1 MFFCLKGLTVDG
13 HQFAKQA
20 VENGAVAVV
29 HSDDIDEIEGIVYIC
44 VDDVMT
50 ELHRVTDI
58 FYNSPSKNMYVY
70 GITGT
75 NGKSTTM
82 LTV

>member
-29 HSDDIDEIEGIVYIC
+29 HSDDIDEIEGIVYIAS
-44 VDDVMT
+44 M
-50 ELHRVTDI
+50 
-58 FYNSPSKNMYVY
+58 M
-70 GITGT
+70 
-75 NGKSTTM
+75 
-82 LTV
+82 